1 MKLDKLLSNVDYYGD
16 ISDQVNIDNITY
28 DSRNVNSKSCFVAI
42 KGSSFDGHEYID
54 AVLDKDVQLVIIDN
68 EKYFTPNKPIIKVDN
83 SRKALSDISSNFFE
97 NPSQGLN
104 IIGVTGTN
112 GKTTFVNLLTDFLIS
127 KGINAVACGNVGV
140 SPLSINFKDKDFAI
154 VELSSFQLY
163 YASDVKA
170 DFGIF
175 LNFHSDH
182 LDWHKDEK
190 EYKKSKLKL
199 LTFLKSDENLVT
211 GFNTLSEKSLENI
224 LNIPIDKDKDEL
236 LMKNYNFNDLSFPL
250 DTCLAFIKII
260 QKLDINL
267 DEGYEYLKKEVYSEH
282 RFEFVESINGTNFI
296 NDSKS
301 TNFHSM
307 SVATSRVKNALLIM
321 HGITKNIPEDEI
333 NISGGIKKILI
344 PKNMNID
351 IDVQDC
357 EIVELD
363 SILSLETYLEAEYQN
378 FETILFSCGGSSF
391 SDFKDYKDRGLF
403 FKKIVT
409 NLKDN
414 TR

>member
-1 MKLDKLLSNVDYYGD
+1 MKTLIFGYG
-16 ISDQVNIDNITY
+16 ITGKAVENFFKVKSKEYLIY
-28 DSRNVNSKSCFVAI
+28 D
-42 KGSSFDGHEYID
+42 
-54 AVLDKDVQLVIIDN
+54 DN
-68 EKYFTPNKPIIKVDN
+68 ENVILDIKKELLFDDSKTDLIDEIV
-83 SRKALSDISSNFFE
+83 ISPGI
-97 NPSQGLN
+97 NPSHRKIKNFETKNIITDIDLFSREFQGKF
-104 IIGVTGTN
+104 IGVTGTN

-140 SPLSINFKDKDFAI
+140 SPLSINFEDKDFAI

-163 YASDVKA
+163 YATDVKA

-182 LDWHKDEK
+182 LDWHEDVK

-199 LTFLKSDENLVT
+199 LNFLNSNENLVT
-211 GFNTLSEKSLENI
+211 GFNTFSEKPLENI
-224 LNIPIDKDKDEL
+224 LNIPINKGKDEL
-236 LMKNYNFNDLSFPL
+236 LMKNYDFDDLSFPI

-260 QKLDINL
+260 EKLDINP

-333 NISGGIKKILI
+333 NISGEIKKIFI

-351 IDVQDC
+351 IDVPDC
-357 EIVELD
+357 EIVKLD

-403 FKKIVT
+403 FKKIVN

>member
-1 MKLDKLLSNVDYYGD
+1 MKTLIFGYGITGKAVETFFKVKSKDYL
-16 ISDQVNIDNITY
+16 IY
-28 DSRNVNSKSCFVAI
+28 D
-42 KGSSFDGHEYID
+42 
-54 AVLDKDVQLVIIDN
+54 DN
-68 EKYFTPNKPIIKVDN
+68 ENVILDIKKELLFDDSQIDLIDEIV
-83 SRKALSDISSNFFE
+83 ISPGI
-97 NPSQGLN
+97 NPSHKQIKNFETKKIITDIDLFSREFHGKF
-104 IIGVTGTN
+104 IGVTGTN

-140 SPLSINFKDKDFAI
+140 SPLSINFEDKDFAI

-199 LTFLKSDENLVT
+199 LTFLNSDENLVT
-211 GFNTLSEKSLENI
+211 GFNTFSEKALENI
-224 LNIPIDKDKDEL
+224 LNIPIDKGKDEL
-236 LMKNYNFNDLSFPL
+236 LMKNYDFDDLSFPI

-260 QKLDINL
+260 EKLNINL

-333 NISGGIKKILI
+333 NISGEIKKILI

-351 IDVQDC
+351 IDVPDC
-357 EIVELD
+357 EIVKLD
-363 SILSLETYLEAEYQN
+363 SILSLETYLAAEYQN
-378 FETILFSCGGSSF
+378 FDTVLFSCGGSSF

-403 FKKIVT
+403 FKKIVS

>member
-1 MKLDKLLSNVDYYGD
+1 MKTLIFGYG
-16 ISDQVNIDNITY
+16 ITGKAVETFFKVKSKEYLIY
-28 DSRNVNSKSCFVAI
+28 D
-42 KGSSFDGHEYID
+42 
-54 AVLDKDVQLVIIDN
+54 DN
-68 EKYFTPNKPIIKVDN
+68 ENVILDIKKELLFDDSKIDLIDEIV
-83 SRKALSDISSNFFE
+83 ISPGI
-97 NPSQGLN
+97 NPSHKQIKNFETKKIITDIDLFSREFQGKF
-104 IIGVTGTN
+104 IGVTGTN

-140 SPLSINFKDKDFAI
+140 SPLSINFEDKDFAI

-199 LTFLKSDENLVT
+199 LTFLNSNENLVT
-211 GFNTLSEKSLENI
+211 GFNTFSEKALENI
-224 LNIPIDKDKDEL
+224 LNIPIDKGKDEL
-236 LMKNYNFNDLSFPL
+236 LMKNYDFDDLSFPI
-250 DTCLAFIKII
+250 DTCLAFLKII
-260 QKLDINL
+260 EKLDINL

-333 NISGGIKKILI
+333 NISGEIKKILI

-351 IDVQDC
+351 INVLDC
-357 EIVELD
+357 EIVKLD
-363 SILSLETYLEAEYQN
+363 SILSLETYLAAEYQN
-378 FETILFSCGGSSF
+378 FDTVLFSCGGSSF

-403 FKKIVT
+403 FKKIVS

>member
-1 MKLDKLLSNVDYYGD
+1 VKTLIFGYG
-16 ISDQVNIDNITY
+16 ITGKAVETFFKVKSKEYLIY
-28 DSRNVNSKSCFVAI
+28 D
-42 KGSSFDGHEYID
+42 
-54 AVLDKDVQLVIIDN
+54 DN
-68 EKYFTPNKPIIKVDN
+68 ENVILDIKKELLFDDSQIDLIDEIV
-83 SRKALSDISSNFFE
+83 ISPGI
-97 NPSQGLN
+97 NPSHKQIKNFETKKIITDIDLFSREFQGKF
-104 IIGVTGTN
+104 IGVTGTN

-140 SPLSINFKDKDFAI
+140 SPLSINFEDKDFAI

-211 GFNTLSEKSLENI
+211 GFNTFAKKPLENI
-224 LNIPIDKDKDEL
+224 LNIPIDKGKDEL
-236 LMKNYNFNDLSFPL
+236 LIKNYDFDDLSFPI

-260 QKLDINL
+260 EKLDINL

-307 SVATSRVKNALLIM
+307 SVATSKVKNALLIM

-333 NISGGIKKILI
+333 NISGEIKKILI

-351 IDVQDC
+351 IDVPDC
-357 EIVELD
+357 EIVKLD
-363 SILSLETYLEAEYQN
+363 SILSLETYLAAEYQN

-403 FKKIVT
+403 FKKIVS
-409 NLKDN
+409 NLKDS

>member
-1 MKLDKLLSNVDYYGD
+1 MKTLIFGYG
-16 ISDQVNIDNITY
+16 ITGKAVETFFKVKSKEYLIY
-28 DSRNVNSKSCFVAI
+28 D
-42 KGSSFDGHEYID
+42 
-54 AVLDKDVQLVIIDN
+54 DN
-68 EKYFTPNKPIIKVDN
+68 ENVILDIKKELLFDDSQIDLIDEIV
-83 SRKALSDISSNFFE
+83 ISPGI
-97 NPSQGLN
+97 NPSHKQIKKFETKKIITDIDLFSREFNGKF
-104 IIGVTGTN
+104 IGVTGTN
-112 GKTTFVNLLTDFLIS
+112 GKTTFVNLLTNFLIS

-140 SPLSINFKDKDFAI
+140 SPLSINFEDKDFAI

-199 LTFLKSDENLVT
+199 LTFLNSDENLVT
-211 GFNTLSEKSLENI
+211 GFNTFSEKALENI
-224 LNIPIDKDKDEL
+224 LNIPIDKSKDEL
-236 LMKNYNFNDLSFPL
+236 LMKKYDFDDLSFPI
-250 DTCLAFIKII
+250 DTCLAFLKII
-260 QKLDINL
+260 EKLDINL
-267 DEGYEYLKKEVYSEH
+267 DEGYEYLKKEFYSEH

-333 NISGGIKKILI
+333 NISSEIKKILI
-344 PKNMNID
+344 PKNMSID
-351 IDVQDC
+351 INVPDC
-357 EIVELD
+357 EIVKLD
-363 SILSLETYLEAEYQN
+363 SILSLETYLAAEYQN
-378 FETILFSCGGSSF
+378 FDTILFSCGGSSF

-403 FKKIVT
+403 FKKIVS

-414 TR
+414 TK

>member
-1 MKLDKLLSNVDYYGD
+1 MKTLIFGYGITGKAVETFFKDKSKEYLIYDDNDNVILDIKKELLFDDSQIDLIDEIV
-16 ISDQVNIDNITY
+16 ISPGI
-28 DSRNVNSKSCFVAI
+28 
-42 KGSSFDGHEYID
+42 
-54 AVLDKDVQLVIIDN
+54 
-68 EKYFTPNKPIIKVDN
+68 
-83 SRKALSDISSNFFE
+83 
-97 NPSQGLN
+97 NPSHKQIKNFETKKIITDIDLFSREFQGKF
-104 IIGVTGTN
+104 IGVTGTN

-140 SPLSINFKDKDFAI
+140 SPLSINFEDKDFAI

-199 LTFLKSDENLVT
+199 LTFLNSNENLVT
-211 GFNTLSEKSLENI
+211 GFNTFSEKALENI
-224 LNIPIDKDKDEL
+224 LNIQIDKGKDEL
-236 LMKNYNFNDLSFPL
+236 LMENYDFDDLSFPV
-250 DTCLAFIKII
+250 DTCLAFLKII
-260 QKLDINL
+260 EKLDINL
-267 DEGYEYLKKEVYSEH
+267 DEGYEYLKKELYSEH

-333 NISGGIKKILI
+333 NISGEIKKILI

-351 IDVQDC
+351 INALDC
-357 EIVELD
+357 EIVKLD
-363 SILSLETYLEAEYQN
+363 SILSLETYLAAEYQN
-378 FETILFSCGGSSF
+378 FDTVLFSCGGSSF

-403 FKKIVT
+403 FKKIVS

>member
-1 MKLDKLLSNVDYYGD
+1 MKTLIFGYG
-16 ISDQVNIDNITY
+16 ITGKAVENFFKVKSKEYLIY
-28 DSRNVNSKSCFVAI
+28 D
-42 KGSSFDGHEYID
+42 
-54 AVLDKDVQLVIIDN
+54 DN
-68 EKYFTPNKPIIKVDN
+68 ENVILDIKKELLFDDSKTDLIDEIVISPGINPNHRKIKNFETKNIITDIDLF
-83 SRKALSDISSNFFE
+83 SREF
-97 NPSQGLN
+97 QGKF
-104 IIGVTGTN
+104 IGVTGTN

-140 SPLSINFKDKDFAI
+140 SPLSINFEDKDFAI

-163 YASDVKA
+163 YATDVKA

-182 LDWHKDEK
+182 LDWHEDVK

-199 LTFLKSDENLVT
+199 LTFLNSNENLVT
-211 GFNTLSEKSLENI
+211 GFNTFSEKPLENI
-224 LNIPIDKDKDEL
+224 LNIPIDKGKDEL
-236 LMKNYNFNDLSFPL
+236 LMKNYDFDDLSFPI

-260 QKLDINL
+260 EKLDINL

-333 NISGGIKKILI
+333 NISGEIKKILI

-351 IDVQDC
+351 IDVPDC
-357 EIVELD
+357 EIVKLD

-403 FKKIVT
+403 FKKIVN

>member
-1 MKLDKLLSNVDYYGD
+1 MKTLIFGYG
-16 ISDQVNIDNITY
+16 ITGKAVETFFKVKSKEYLIY
-28 DSRNVNSKSCFVAI
+28 D
-42 KGSSFDGHEYID
+42 
-54 AVLDKDVQLVIIDN
+54 DN
-68 EKYFTPNKPIIKVDN
+68 ENVILDIKKELLFDDSQIDLIDEIV
-83 SRKALSDISSNFFE
+83 ISPGI
-97 NPSQGLN
+97 NPSHKQIKNFETKKIITDIDLFSREFQGKF
-104 IIGVTGTN
+104 IGVTGTN

-140 SPLSINFKDKDFAI
+140 SPLSINFEDKDFAI

-199 LTFLKSDENLVT
+199 LTFLNSDENLVT
-211 GFNTLSEKSLENI
+211 GFNTFSEKALENI
-224 LNIPIDKDKDEL
+224 LNIPIDKSKDEL
-236 LMKNYNFNDLSFPL
+236 LMKNYDFDDLSFPI
-250 DTCLAFIKII
+250 DTCLAFLKII
-260 QKLDINL
+260 EKLDINL

-333 NISGGIKKILI
+333 NISGEIKKILI
-344 PKNMNID
+344 PKNMSID
-351 IDVQDC
+351 INVPDC
-357 EIVELD
+357 EIVKLE
-363 SILSLETYLEAEYQN
+363 SILSLETYLAAEYQN

-403 FKKIVT
+403 FKKIVS
-409 NLKDN
+409 NLKDS

>member
-1 MKLDKLLSNVDYYGD
+1 MKTLIFGYGITGKAVETFFKVKSKDYL
-16 ISDQVNIDNITY
+16 IY
-28 DSRNVNSKSCFVAI
+28 D
-42 KGSSFDGHEYID
+42 
-54 AVLDKDVQLVIIDN
+54 DN
-68 EKYFTPNKPIIKVDN
+68 ENVILDIKKELLFDESQIDLIDEIV
-83 SRKALSDISSNFFE
+83 ISPGI
-97 NPSQGLN
+97 NPSHKQIKNFETKKIITDIDLFSREFQGKF
-104 IIGVTGTN
+104 IGVTGTN

-140 SPLSINFKDKDFAI
+140 SPLSINFEDKDFAI

-211 GFNTLSEKSLENI
+211 GFNTFAKKPLENI
-224 LNIPIDKDKDEL
+224 LNIPIDKGKDEL
-236 LMKNYNFNDLSFPL
+236 LMKNYDFDDLSFPI

-260 QKLDINL
+260 EKLDINL

-333 NISGGIKKILI
+333 NISGEIKKILI

-351 IDVQDC
+351 IDVPDC
-357 EIVELD
+357 EIVKLD
-363 SILSLETYLEAEYQN
+363 SILSLETYLAAEYQN

-403 FKKIVT
+403 FKKIVS
-409 NLKDN
+409 NLKDS

>member
-1 MKLDKLLSNVDYYGD
+1 MKTLIFGYG
-16 ISDQVNIDNITY
+16 ITGKAVETFFKVKSKEYLIY
-28 DSRNVNSKSCFVAI
+28 D
-42 KGSSFDGHEYID
+42 
-54 AVLDKDVQLVIIDN
+54 DN
-68 EKYFTPNKPIIKVDN
+68 ENVILDIKKELLFDDSQIDLIDEIV
-83 SRKALSDISSNFFE
+83 ISPGI
-97 NPSQGLN
+97 NPSHKQIKNFETKKIITDIDLFSREFQGKF
-104 IIGVTGTN
+104 IGVTGTN

-140 SPLSINFKDKDFAI
+140 SPLSINFEDKDFAI

-163 YASDVKA
+163 YASDVKI

-211 GFNTLSEKSLENI
+211 GFNTFSEKALENI
-224 LNIPIDKDKDEL
+224 LNIPIDKGKDEL
-236 LMKNYNFNDLSFPL
+236 LMKNYDFDDLSFPI

-260 QKLDINL
+260 EKLNINL

-333 NISGGIKKILI
+333 NISGEIKKILI

-351 IDVQDC
+351 IDVPDC
-357 EIVELD
+357 EIVKLD
-363 SILSLETYLEAEYQN
+363 SILSLETYLAAEYQN
-378 FETILFSCGGSSF
+378 FDTVLFSCGGSSF

-403 FKKIVT
+403 FKKIVS

>member
-1 MKLDKLLSNVDYYGD
+1 MKTLIFGYGITGKAVETFFKVKSKDYL
-16 ISDQVNIDNITY
+16 IY
-28 DSRNVNSKSCFVAI
+28 D
-42 KGSSFDGHEYID
+42 
-54 AVLDKDVQLVIIDN
+54 DN
-68 EKYFTPNKPIIKVDN
+68 ENVTLDVKKELLFDESQIDLIDEIV
-83 SRKALSDISSNFFE
+83 ISPGI
-97 NPSQGLN
+97 NPSHKQIKNFETKKIITDIDLFSREFQGKF
-104 IIGVTGTN
+104 IGVTGTN

-140 SPLSINFKDKDFAI
+140 SPLSINFEDKDFAI

-190 EYKKSKLKL
+190 EYRKSKLKL
-199 LTFLKSDENLVT
+199 LTFLNSNENLVT
-211 GFNTLSEKSLENI
+211 GFNTFSEKPLENI
-224 LNIPIDKDKDEL
+224 LNIPIDKGKDEL
-236 LMKNYNFNDLSFPL
+236 LMKNYDFDDLSFPI

-260 QKLDINL
+260 EKLDINL

-307 SVATSRVKNALLIM
+307 SVATSKVKNALLIM

-333 NISGGIKKILI
+333 NISGEIKKILI

-351 IDVQDC
+351 IDVPDC
-357 EIVELD
+357 EIVKLD
-363 SILSLETYLEAEYQN
+363 SILSLETYLAAEYQN

-403 FKKIVT
+403 FKKIVS

>member
-1 MKLDKLLSNVDYYGD
+1 MKTLIFGYG
-16 ISDQVNIDNITY
+16 ITGKAVETFFKVKSKEYLIY
-28 DSRNVNSKSCFVAI
+28 D
-42 KGSSFDGHEYID
+42 
-54 AVLDKDVQLVIIDN
+54 DN
-68 EKYFTPNKPIIKVDN
+68 ENVILDIKKELLFDDSQIDLIDEIV
-83 SRKALSDISSNFFE
+83 ISPGI
-97 NPSQGLN
+97 NPSHKQIKNFETKKIITDIDLFSREFQGKF
-104 IIGVTGTN
+104 IGVTGTN

-140 SPLSINFKDKDFAI
+140 SPLSINFEDKDFAI

-199 LTFLKSDENLVT
+199 LTFLNSDENLVT
-211 GFNTLSEKSLENI
+211 GFNTFSEKALENI
-224 LNIPIDKDKDEL
+224 LNIPIDKGKDEL
-236 LMKNYNFNDLSFPL
+236 LMKNYDFDDLSFPI
-250 DTCLAFIKII
+250 DTCLAFLKII
-260 QKLDINL
+260 EKLDINL

-333 NISGGIKKILI
+333 NISGEIKKILI
-344 PKNMNID
+344 PKNMSID
-351 IDVQDC
+351 INVPDC
-357 EIVELD
+357 EIVKLD
-363 SILSLETYLEAEYQN
+363 SILSLETYLAAEYQN
-378 FETILFSCGGSSF
+378 FDTVLFSCGGSSF

-403 FKKIVT
+403 FKKIVS

>member
-1 MKLDKLLSNVDYYGD
+1 MKTLIFGYG
-16 ISDQVNIDNITY
+16 ITGKAVETFFKVKSKEYLIY
-28 DSRNVNSKSCFVAI
+28 D
-42 KGSSFDGHEYID
+42 
-54 AVLDKDVQLVIIDN
+54 DN
-68 EKYFTPNKPIIKVDN
+68 ENVILDIKKELLFDDSQIDLIDEIV
-83 SRKALSDISSNFFE
+83 ISPGI
-97 NPSQGLN
+97 NPSHKQIKNFETKKIITDIDLFSREFQGKF
-104 IIGVTGTN
+104 IGVTGTN

-140 SPLSINFKDKDFAI
+140 SPLSINFEDKDFAI

-199 LTFLKSDENLVT
+199 LTFLNSDENLVT
-211 GFNTLSEKSLENI
+211 GFNTFSEKALENI
-224 LNIPIDKDKDEL
+224 LNIHIDKGKDEL
-236 LMKNYNFNDLSFPL
+236 LMKNYDFDDLSFPI
-250 DTCLAFIKII
+250 DTCLAFLKII
-260 QKLDINL
+260 EKLDINL

-307 SVATSRVKNALLIM
+307 SVATSKVKNALLIM

-333 NISGGIKKILI
+333 NISGEIKKILI

-351 IDVQDC
+351 INVLDC
-357 EIVELD
+357 EIVKLD
-363 SILSLETYLEAEYQN
+363 SILSLETYLAAEYQN

-403 FKKIVT
+403 FKKIVS
-409 NLKDN
+409 NLKGN

>member
-1 MKLDKLLSNVDYYGD
+1 MKTLIFGYGITGKAVETFFKVKSKDYL
-16 ISDQVNIDNITY
+16 IY
-28 DSRNVNSKSCFVAI
+28 D
-42 KGSSFDGHEYID
+42 
-54 AVLDKDVQLVIIDN
+54 DN
-68 EKYFTPNKPIIKVDN
+68 ENVTLDIKKELLFDESQIDLIDEIVISPGINPGHKQIKNFETKNIITDIDLF
-83 SRKALSDISSNFFE
+83 SREF
-97 NPSQGLN
+97 QGKF
-104 IIGVTGTN
+104 IGVTGTN

-140 SPLSINFKDKDFAI
+140 SPLSINFEDKDYAI

-163 YASDVKA
+163 YASDVRA

-199 LTFLKSDENLVT
+199 LTFLNSDENLVT
-211 GFNTLSEKSLENI
+211 GFNTFSEKALENI
-224 LNIPIDKDKDEL
+224 LNIPIDKGKDEL
-236 LMKNYNFNDLSFPL
+236 LMENYDFDDLSFPV
-250 DTCLAFIKII
+250 DTCLAFLKII
-260 QKLDINL
+260 EKLDINL

-307 SVATSRVKNALLIM
+307 SVATSKVKNALLIM
-321 HGITKNIPEDEI
+321 HGITKNIPKDEI
-333 NISGGIKKILI
+333 NISGEIKKILI

-351 IDVQDC
+351 IDVPDC
-357 EIVELD
+357 EIVKLD
-363 SILSLETYLEAEYQN
+363 SILSLETYLAAEYQN
-378 FETILFSCGGSSF
+378 FDTVLFSCGGSSF

-403 FKKIVT
+403 FKKIVS
-409 NLKDN
+409 NLKDS

>member
-1 MKLDKLLSNVDYYGD
+1 MKTLIFGYG
-16 ISDQVNIDNITY
+16 ITGKAVEAFFKVKSKEYLIY
-28 DSRNVNSKSCFVAI
+28 D
-42 KGSSFDGHEYID
+42 
-54 AVLDKDVQLVIIDN
+54 DN
-68 EKYFTPNKPIIKVDN
+68 ENVILDIKRELLFDDSQIDLIDEIV
-83 SRKALSDISSNFFE
+83 ISPGI
-97 NPSQGLN
+97 NPSHKQIKNFETKKIITDIDLFSREFQGKF
-104 IIGVTGTN
+104 IGVTGTN

-140 SPLSINFKDKDFAI
+140 SPLSINFEDKDFAI

-190 EYKKSKLKL
+190 EYRKSKLKL
-199 LTFLKSDENLVT
+199 LTFLNSDENLVT
-211 GFNTLSEKSLENI
+211 GFNTFTDKSLENI
-224 LNIPIDKDKDEL
+224 LNIPIDKGKDEL
-236 LMKNYNFNDLSFPL
+236 LIKNYDFEDLSFPI
-250 DTCLAFIKII
+250 DTCLAFLKII
-260 QKLDINL
+260 EKLDINL

-307 SVATSRVKNALLIM
+307 SVATSKVKNALLIM

-333 NISGGIKKILI
+333 IISGEIKKILI

-351 IDVQDC
+351 IDLLDC
-357 EIVELD
+357 EIVKLD
-363 SILSLETYLEAEYQN
+363 SILSLETYLAAEYQN
-378 FETILFSCGGSSF
+378 FDTVLFSCGGSSF

-409 NLKDN
+409 NLRDN

>member
-1 MKLDKLLSNVDYYGD
+1 MKTLIFGYG
-16 ISDQVNIDNITY
+16 ITGKAVENFFKVKSKEYLIY
-28 DSRNVNSKSCFVAI
+28 D
-42 KGSSFDGHEYID
+42 
-54 AVLDKDVQLVIIDN
+54 DN
-68 EKYFTPNKPIIKVDN
+68 ENIIVDIKKELLFDDSQTDLIDEIVISPGINPNHRKIKNFETKNIITDIDLF
-83 SRKALSDISSNFFE
+83 SREF
-97 NPSQGLN
+97 QGKF
-104 IIGVTGTN
+104 IGVTGTN

-127 KGINAVACGNVGV
+127 KGINAFSCGNVGV

-163 YASDVKA
+163 YATDVKA

-182 LDWHKDEK
+182 LDWHEDVK

-199 LTFLKSDENLVT
+199 LTFLNSNENLVT
-211 GFNTLSEKSLENI
+211 GFNTFSEKPLENI
-224 LNIPIDKDKDEL
+224 LNIPINKGKDEL
-236 LMKNYNFNDLSFPL
+236 LMKNYDFDDLSFPI

-260 QKLDINL
+260 EKLDINL

-333 NISGGIKKILI
+333 NISGEIKKIFI

-351 IDVQDC
+351 IDVPDC
-357 EIVELD
+357 EIVKLD
-363 SILSLETYLEAEYQN
+363 SILSLETYLEAEYQK

-403 FKKIVT
+403 FKKIVS

>member
-1 MKLDKLLSNVDYYGD
+1 MKTLIFGYG
-16 ISDQVNIDNITY
+16 ITGKAVETFFKVKSKEYLIY
-28 DSRNVNSKSCFVAI
+28 D
-42 KGSSFDGHEYID
+42 
-54 AVLDKDVQLVIIDN
+54 DN
-68 EKYFTPNKPIIKVDN
+68 ENVILDIKKELLFDDSQIDLIDEIV
-83 SRKALSDISSNFFE
+83 ISPGI
-97 NPSQGLN
+97 NPSHKQIKNFETKKIITDIDLFSREFQGKF
-104 IIGVTGTN
+104 IGVTGTN

-140 SPLSINFKDKDFAI
+140 SPLSINFEDKDFAI

-199 LTFLKSDENLVT
+199 LTFLNSDENLVT
-211 GFNTLSEKSLENI
+211 GFNTFSEKPLENI

-236 LMKNYNFNDLSFPL
+236 LMKNYDFDDLSFPI
-250 DTCLAFIKII
+250 DTCLAFLKII
-260 QKLDINL
+260 EKLDINL

-333 NISGGIKKILI
+333 NISGEIKKILI

-351 IDVQDC
+351 IDVPDC
-357 EIVELD
+357 EIVKLD
-363 SILSLETYLEAEYQN
+363 SILSLETYLAAEYQN
-378 FETILFSCGGSSF
+378 FDTVLFSCGGSSF

-403 FKKIVT
+403 FKKIVS
-409 NLKDN
+409 NLKDS

>member
-1 MKLDKLLSNVDYYGD
+1 MKTLIFGYG
-16 ISDQVNIDNITY
+16 ITGKAVETFFKVKSKEYLIY
-28 DSRNVNSKSCFVAI
+28 D
-42 KGSSFDGHEYID
+42 
-54 AVLDKDVQLVIIDN
+54 DN
-68 EKYFTPNKPIIKVDN
+68 ENVILDIKKELLFDDSQIDLIDEIV
-83 SRKALSDISSNFFE
+83 ISPGI
-97 NPSQGLN
+97 NPSHKQIKNFETKKIITDIDLFSREFQGKF
-104 IIGVTGTN
+104 IGVTGTN

-140 SPLSINFKDKDFAI
+140 SPLSINFEDKDFAI

-199 LTFLKSDENLVT
+199 LTFLNSDENLVT
-211 GFNTLSEKSLENI
+211 GFNTFSEKALENI
-224 LNIPIDKDKDEL
+224 LNIPIDKGKDEL
-236 LMKNYNFNDLSFPL
+236 LMKNYDFDDLSFPI
-250 DTCLAFIKII
+250 DTCLAFLKII
-260 QKLDINL
+260 EKLDINL

-333 NISGGIKKILI
+333 NISGEIKKILI

-351 IDVQDC
+351 INVPDC
-357 EIVELD
+357 EIVKLD
-363 SILSLETYLEAEYQN
+363 SILSLETYLAAEYQN
-378 FETILFSCGGSSF
+378 FDTVLFSCGGSSF

-403 FKKIVT
+403 FKKIVS

>member
-1 MKLDKLLSNVDYYGD
+1 MKTLIFGYG
-16 ISDQVNIDNITY
+16 ITGKAVETFFKVKSKEYLIY
-28 DSRNVNSKSCFVAI
+28 D
-42 KGSSFDGHEYID
+42 
-54 AVLDKDVQLVIIDN
+54 DN
-68 EKYFTPNKPIIKVDN
+68 ENVILDIKKELLFDESQIDLIDEIV
-83 SRKALSDISSNFFE
+83 ISPGI
-97 NPSQGLN
+97 NPSHKQIKNFKTKNIITDIDLFSREFQGKF
-104 IIGVTGTN
+104 IGVTGTN

-140 SPLSINFKDKDFAI
+140 SPLSINFEDKDFAI

-163 YASDVKA
+163 YASDIKA

-199 LTFLKSDENLVT
+199 LTFLNSNENLVT
-211 GFNTLSEKSLENI
+211 GFNTFSKKPLENI
-224 LNIPIDKDKDEL
+224 LNIPIDKGKDEL
-236 LMKNYNFNDLSFPL
+236 LMKNYDFDDLSFPI

-260 QKLDINL
+260 EKLDINL

-307 SVATSRVKNALLIM
+307 SVATSKVKNALLIM

-333 NISGGIKKILI
+333 NISGEIKKILI

-351 IDVQDC
+351 INVLDC
-357 EIVELD
+357 EIVKLD
-363 SILSLETYLEAEYQN
+363 SILSLETYLAAEYQN
-378 FETILFSCGGSSF
+378 FDTVLFSCGGSSF

-403 FKKIVT
+403 FKKIVS
-409 NLKDN
+409 NLKDS
-414 TR
+414 TG

>member
-1 MKLDKLLSNVDYYGD
+1 MKTLIFGYG
-16 ISDQVNIDNITY
+16 ITGKAVETFFKVKSKEYLIY
-28 DSRNVNSKSCFVAI
+28 D
-42 KGSSFDGHEYID
+42 
-54 AVLDKDVQLVIIDN
+54 DN
-68 EKYFTPNKPIIKVDN
+68 ENVILDIKKELLFDDSQIDLIDEIV
-83 SRKALSDISSNFFE
+83 ISPGI
-97 NPSQGLN
+97 NPSHKQIKNFETKKIITDIDLFSREFQGKF
-104 IIGVTGTN
+104 IGVTGTN

-163 YASDVKA
+163 YASDLKA

-199 LTFLKSDENLVT
+199 LTFLNSDENLVT
-211 GFNTLSEKSLENI
+211 GFNTFSEKALENI
-224 LNIPIDKDKDEL
+224 LNIPIDKGKDEL
-236 LMKNYNFNDLSFPL
+236 LMENYDFDDLSFPI
-250 DTCLAFIKII
+250 DTCLAFLKII
-260 QKLDINL
+260 EKLDINL

-307 SVATSRVKNALLIM
+307 SLATSRVKNALLIM

-333 NISGGIKKILI
+333 NISGEIKKILI

-351 IDVQDC
+351 INVFDC
-357 EIVELD
+357 EIVKLD
-363 SILSLETYLEAEYQN
+363 SILSLETYLAAEYQN
-378 FETILFSCGGSSF
+378 FDTVLFSCGGSSF

-403 FKKIVT
+403 FKKIVS

>member
-1 MKLDKLLSNVDYYGD
+1 MKTLIFGYG
-16 ISDQVNIDNITY
+16 ITGKAVENFFKVKSKEYLIY
-28 DSRNVNSKSCFVAI
+28 D
-42 KGSSFDGHEYID
+42 
-54 AVLDKDVQLVIIDN
+54 DN
-68 EKYFTPNKPIIKVDN
+68 ENVILDIKKELLFDDSKTDLIDEIVISPGINPNHRKIKNFQTKNIITDIDLF
-83 SRKALSDISSNFFE
+83 SREF
-97 NPSQGLN
+97 QGKF
-104 IIGVTGTN
+104 IGVTGTN

-127 KGINAVACGNVGV
+127 KGINAFACGNVGV

-163 YASDVKA
+163 YATDVKA

-182 LDWHKDEK
+182 LDWHEDVK

-199 LTFLKSDENLVT
+199 LTFLNSNENLVT
-211 GFNTLSEKSLENI
+211 GFNTFSEKPLENI
-224 LNIPIDKDKDEL
+224 LNIPINKGKDEL
-236 LMKNYNFNDLSFPL
+236 LMKNYNFDDLSFPI

-260 QKLDINL
+260 EKLDINL

-333 NISGGIKKILI
+333 NISGEIKKIFI

-351 IDVQDC
+351 IDVPDC
-357 EIVELD
+357 EIVKLD

-403 FKKIVT
+403 FKKIVY
-409 NLKDN
+409 NLKDDAK
-414 TR
+414 

>member
-1 MKLDKLLSNVDYYGD
+1 MKTLIFGYG
-16 ISDQVNIDNITY
+16 ITGKAVENFLKVKSKEYLIY
-28 DSRNVNSKSCFVAI
+28 D
-42 KGSSFDGHEYID
+42 
-54 AVLDKDVQLVIIDN
+54 DN
-68 EKYFTPNKPIIKVDN
+68 ENIIFDIKKELLFNDSQIDLIDEIVISPGINPNHKQIKNFETKNIITDIDLF
-83 SRKALSDISSNFFE
+83 SREF
-97 NPSQGLN
+97 QGKF
-104 IIGVTGTN
+104 IGVTGTN

-140 SPLSINFKDKDFAI
+140 SPLSINFEDKDFAI

-190 EYKKSKLKL
+190 EYRKSKIKL
-199 LTFLKSDENLVT
+199 LTFLNSNKNLVT
-211 GFNTLSEKSLENI
+211 GFNTFSNKPLENI
-224 LNIPIDKDKDEL
+224 LNIPIDKGKDEL
-236 LMKNYNFNDLSFPL
+236 LMKNYDFDDLSFPI

-260 QKLDINL
+260 EKLNINL

-307 SVATSRVKNALLIM
+307 SVATSKVKNALLIM

-333 NISGGIKKILI
+333 NISGEIKKILI

-351 IDVQDC
+351 IDVPDC
-357 EIVELD
+357 EIVKLD
-363 SILSLETYLEAEYQN
+363 SILSLETYLAAEYQK

-403 FKKIVT
+403 FKKIVS

>member
-1 MKLDKLLSNVDYYGD
+1 MKTLIFGYG
-16 ISDQVNIDNITY
+16 ITGKAVETFFKVKSKEYLIY
-28 DSRNVNSKSCFVAI
+28 D
-42 KGSSFDGHEYID
+42 
-54 AVLDKDVQLVIIDN
+54 DN
-68 EKYFTPNKPIIKVDN
+68 ENVILDIKKELLFDDSKIDLIDEIV
-83 SRKALSDISSNFFE
+83 ISPGI
-97 NPSQGLN
+97 NPSHKQIKNFETKKIITDIDLFSREFQGKF
-104 IIGVTGTN
+104 IGVTGTN

-140 SPLSINFKDKDFAI
+140 SPLSINFEDKDFAI

-199 LTFLKSDENLVT
+199 LTFLNSDENLVT
-211 GFNTLSEKSLENI
+211 GFNTFSEKALENI
-224 LNIPIDKDKDEL
+224 LNIPIDKGKDEL
-236 LMKNYNFNDLSFPL
+236 LMENYDFDDLSFPI
-250 DTCLAFIKII
+250 DTCLAFLKII
-260 QKLDINL
+260 EKLDINL

-333 NISGGIKKILI
+333 NISGEIKKILI

-351 IDVQDC
+351 INVLDC
-357 EIVELD
+357 EIVKLD
-363 SILSLETYLEAEYQN
+363 SILSLETYLAAEYQN
-378 FETILFSCGGSSF
+378 FDTVLFSCGGSSF

-403 FKKIVT
+403 FKKIVS

>member
-1 MKLDKLLSNVDYYGD
+1 MKTLIFGYGITGKAVETFFKVKSRDYLIYDDNENVILDINKKLLFDDSQIDLIDEIV
-16 ISDQVNIDNITY
+16 ISPGI
-28 DSRNVNSKSCFVAI
+28 
-42 KGSSFDGHEYID
+42 
-54 AVLDKDVQLVIIDN
+54 
-68 EKYFTPNKPIIKVDN
+68 
-83 SRKALSDISSNFFE
+83 
-97 NPSQGLN
+97 NPSHKQIKNFETKKIITDIDLFSREFQGKFV
-104 IIGVTGTN
+104 GVTGTN

-140 SPLSINFKDKDFAI
+140 SPLSINFEDKDFAI

-199 LTFLKSDENLVT
+199 LTFLNSDENLVT
-211 GFNTLSEKSLENI
+211 GFNTFSEKALENI
-224 LNIPIDKDKDEL
+224 LNIPIDKGKDEL
-236 LMKNYNFNDLSFPL
+236 LIKNYDFDDLSFPI
-250 DTCLAFIKII
+250 DTCLAFLKII
-260 QKLDINL
+260 EKLDLNL

-333 NISGGIKKILI
+333 NISGEIKKILI
-344 PKNMNID
+344 PKNMSID
-351 IDVQDC
+351 INVPDC
-357 EIVELD
+357 EIVKLD
-363 SILSLETYLEAEYQN
+363 SILSLETYLAAEYQN
-378 FETILFSCGGSSF
+378 FDTVLFSCGGSSF

-403 FKKIVT
+403 FKKIVS
-409 NLKDN
+409 NLKDS

>member
-1 MKLDKLLSNVDYYGD
+1 MKTLIFGYG
-16 ISDQVNIDNITY
+16 ITGKAVETFFKVKSKEYLIY
-28 DSRNVNSKSCFVAI
+28 D
-42 KGSSFDGHEYID
+42 
-54 AVLDKDVQLVIIDN
+54 DN
-68 EKYFTPNKPIIKVDN
+68 ENVILDIKKELLFDDSQIDLIDEIV
-83 SRKALSDISSNFFE
+83 ISPGI
-97 NPSQGLN
+97 NPSHKQIKNFETKKIITDIDLFSREFNGKF
-104 IIGVTGTN
+104 IGVTGTN

-140 SPLSINFKDKDFAI
+140 SPLSINFEDKDFAI

-199 LTFLKSDENLVT
+199 LTFLNSDENLVT
-211 GFNTLSEKSLENI
+211 GFNTFSEKALENI
-224 LNIPIDKDKDEL
+224 LNIPIDKSKDEL
-236 LMKNYNFNDLSFPL
+236 LMKKYDFDDLSFPI
-250 DTCLAFIKII
+250 DTCLAFLKII
-260 QKLDINL
+260 EKLDINL
-267 DEGYEYLKKEVYSEH
+267 DEGYEYLKKEFYSEH

-333 NISGGIKKILI
+333 NISSEIKKILI
-344 PKNMNID
+344 PKNMSID
-351 IDVQDC
+351 INVPDC
-357 EIVELD
+357 EIVKLD
-363 SILSLETYLEAEYQN
+363 SILSLETYLAAEYQN

-403 FKKIVT
+403 FKKIVS
-409 NLKDN
+409 NLKDS

>member
-1 MKLDKLLSNVDYYGD
+1 MKTLIFGYG
-16 ISDQVNIDNITY
+16 ITGKAVETFFKVKSKEYLIY
-28 DSRNVNSKSCFVAI
+28 D
-42 KGSSFDGHEYID
+42 
-54 AVLDKDVQLVIIDN
+54 DN
-68 EKYFTPNKPIIKVDN
+68 ENVILDIKKELLFDDSQIDLIDEIV
-83 SRKALSDISSNFFE
+83 ISPGI
-97 NPSQGLN
+97 NPSHKQIKNFETKKIITDIDLFSREFQGKF
-104 IIGVTGTN
+104 IGVTGTN

-140 SPLSINFKDKDFAI
+140 SPLSINFEDKDFAI

-211 GFNTLSEKSLENI
+211 GFNTFSKKPLENI
-224 LNIPIDKDKDEL
+224 LNIPIDKGKDEL
-236 LMKNYNFNDLSFPL
+236 LMKNYDFDDLSFPI

-260 QKLDINL
+260 EKLNINL

-307 SVATSRVKNALLIM
+307 SVATSKVKNALLIM

-333 NISGGIKKILI
+333 NISGEIKKILI

-351 IDVQDC
+351 IDVPDC
-357 EIVELD
+357 EIVKLD
-363 SILSLETYLEAEYQN
+363 SILSLETYLAAEYQN
-378 FETILFSCGGSSF
+378 FDTVLFSCGGSSF

-403 FKKIVT
+403 FKKIVS
-409 NLKDN
+409 NLKDS

>member
-1 MKLDKLLSNVDYYGD
+1 MKTLIFGYGITGKAVETFFKVKSKDYL
-16 ISDQVNIDNITY
+16 IY
-28 DSRNVNSKSCFVAI
+28 D
-42 KGSSFDGHEYID
+42 
-54 AVLDKDVQLVIIDN
+54 DN
-68 EKYFTPNKPIIKVDN
+68 ENVILDIKKELLFDESQIDLIDEIVISPGINPNHKQIKNFETKNIITDIDLF
-83 SRKALSDISSNFFE
+83 SREFRGKF
-97 NPSQGLN
+97 
-104 IIGVTGTN
+104 IGVTGTN

-140 SPLSINFKDKDFAI
+140 SPLSINFEDKDFAI

-199 LTFLKSDENLVT
+199 LTFLNSDENLVT
-211 GFNTLSEKSLENI
+211 GFNTFSKKPLENI
-224 LNIPIDKDKDEL
+224 LNIPIDKGKDEL
-236 LMKNYNFNDLSFPL
+236 LMKNYDFDDLSFPI
-250 DTCLAFIKII
+250 DTCLAFLKII
-260 QKLDINL
+260 EKLDINL

-333 NISGGIKKILI
+333 NISGEIKKILI

-351 IDVQDC
+351 IDVPDC
-357 EIVELD
+357 EIVKLD
-363 SILSLETYLEAEYQN
+363 SILSLETYLAAEYQN

-403 FKKIVT
+403 FKKIVS
-409 NLKDN
+409 NLKDS

>member
-1 MKLDKLLSNVDYYGD
+1 MKTLIFGYG
-16 ISDQVNIDNITY
+16 ITGKAVENFFKVKSKEYLIY
-28 DSRNVNSKSCFVAI
+28 D
-42 KGSSFDGHEYID
+42 
-54 AVLDKDVQLVIIDN
+54 DN
-68 EKYFTPNKPIIKVDN
+68 ENIIVDIKKELLFDD
-83 SRKALSDISSNFFE
+83 SQTDLIDEIVISPGI
-97 NPSQGLN
+97 NPSHRKIKNFETKNIITDIDLFSREFQGKF
-104 IIGVTGTN
+104 IGVTGTN

-140 SPLSINFKDKDFAI
+140 SPLSINFEDKDFAI

-163 YASDVKA
+163 YATDVKA

-182 LDWHKDEK
+182 LDWHEDVK

-199 LTFLKSDENLVT
+199 LTFLNSNENLVT
-211 GFNTLSEKSLENI
+211 GFNTFSEKPLENI
-224 LNIPIDKDKDEL
+224 LNIPINKGKDEL
-236 LMKNYNFNDLSFPL
+236 LMKNYDFDDLSFPI

-260 QKLDINL
+260 EKLDINP

-333 NISGGIKKILI
+333 NISGEIKKIFI

-351 IDVQDC
+351 IDVPDC
-357 EIVELD
+357 EIVKLD

-403 FKKIVT
+403 FKKIVN

>member
-1 MKLDKLLSNVDYYGD
+1 VKTLIFGYG
-16 ISDQVNIDNITY
+16 ITGKAVETFFKVKSKEYLIY
-28 DSRNVNSKSCFVAI
+28 D
-42 KGSSFDGHEYID
+42 
-54 AVLDKDVQLVIIDN
+54 DN
-68 EKYFTPNKPIIKVDN
+68 ENVILDIKKELLFDDSQIDLIDEIV
-83 SRKALSDISSNFFE
+83 ISPGI
-97 NPSQGLN
+97 NPSHKQIKNFETKKIITDIDLFSREFQGKF
-104 IIGVTGTN
+104 IGVTGTN

-140 SPLSINFKDKDFAI
+140 SPLSINFEDKDFAI

-211 GFNTLSEKSLENI
+211 GFNTFAKKPLENI
-224 LNIPIDKDKDEL
+224 LNIPIDKGKDEL
-236 LMKNYNFNDLSFPL
+236 LIKNYDFDDLSFPI

-260 QKLDINL
+260 EKLNINL

-333 NISGGIKKILI
+333 NISGEIKKILI

-351 IDVQDC
+351 IDVPDC
-357 EIVELD
+357 EIVKLD
-363 SILSLETYLEAEYQN
+363 SILSLETYLAAEYQN

-403 FKKIVT
+403 FKKIVS
-409 NLKDN
+409 NLKDS